1 MRKKSSRISKK
12 RLEPVENLKTNLA
25 ELCDASTPFVIAGV
39 VTGAAEMV
47 DVEEI
52 VKVSVLAKRI
62 QAIPIPGKPGD
73 EDEVVHSKDILQR
86 LWGKKIGSL
95 LHGTVRGLS

>member
-1 MRKKSSRISKK
+1 MRKKSSRSYKQ
-12 RLEPVENLKTNLA
+12 RLEPAENLKSNLA
-25 ELCDASTPFVIAGV
+25 ELCDASAPFVIAGV

-62 QAIPIPGKPGD
+62 QAIPIPGKSD
-73 EDEVVHSKDILQR
+73 DVDEVFRHEDMLQC
-86 LWGKKIGSL
+86 LWGKMIGSL
-95 LHGTVRGLS
+95 LHGSVRGLS